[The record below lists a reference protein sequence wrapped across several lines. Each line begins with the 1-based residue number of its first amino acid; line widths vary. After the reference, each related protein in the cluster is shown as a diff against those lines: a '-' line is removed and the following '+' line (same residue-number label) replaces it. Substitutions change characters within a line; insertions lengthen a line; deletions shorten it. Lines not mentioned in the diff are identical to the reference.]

1 VSTDYTEIELDAL
14 RELANIGSST
24 AATALSSMLG
34 RAVDVSVPSALA
46 LPLADAVD
54 AAGPAGAE
62 VTGIVLPVA
71 GDLQAIVLLV
81 APSED
86 AITLCGLLGLEVD
99 SEMGQSA
106 LREIGNI
113 LGSSYVNVLASM
125 TGLDLTPHPPQSAT
139 DTLAAIVSTV
149 LALEAESS
157 DVAIQLDTKLTV
169 EDADC
174 AISFMFVPSAE
185 GVRELLTRLGLAA

>member
-1 VSTDYTEIELDAL
+1 VSTEYTEIQLDAL

-54 AAGPAGAE
+54 AAGPAGTE
-62 VTGIVLPVA
+62 VTGIVLPVV

-86 AITLCGLLGLEVD
+86 AVTLCGLLGLEVE

-106 LREIGNI
+106 LGRSAIGR
-113 LGSSYVNVLASM
+113 YA
-125 TGLDLTPHPPQSAT
+125 
-139 DTLAAIVSTV
+139 
-149 LALEAESS
+149 
-157 DVAIQLDTKLTV
+157 
-169 EDADC
+169 
-174 AISFMFVPSAE
+174 
-185 GVRELLTRLGLAA
+185 